1 MRKLTIKLAS
11 LTLAAILLLSA
22 VSLSSF
28 AENGADTQ
36 TGTDIEASIND
47 TLGNEAETD
56 KETDIVSDMETG
68 SDIKSESATPSEIV
82 KIDESDDEGLSEQEA
97 TPSEIKKHSA
107 KVATPSTIS
116 KETLEDLTGDWSL
129 DDVTRYSFKENGKG
143 TLILPRHK
151 YNFRYTID
159 AETLTL
165 DFENDSIDTVT
176 FNYSMVDGNL
186 LLERCEEFGSSYY
199 ELHKE

>member
-1 MRKLTIKLAS
+1 MRRSIIKKAGII
-11 LTLAAILLLSA
+11 LAAILLFA
-22 VSLSSF
+22 TVPPSSF
-28 AENGADTQ
+28 AKNGT
-36 TGTDIEASIND
+36 
-47 TLGNEAETD
+47 
-56 KETDIVSDMETG
+56 
-68 SDIKSESATPSEIV
+68 ATPSEIERDY
-82 KIDESDDEGLSEQEA
+82 DEMDETYDTDYTVDTDETEEEIYGEEA
-97 TPSEIKKHSA
+97 TPSEIKRQNSV
-107 KVATPSTIS
+107 VATPSTIS
-116 KETLEDLTGDWSL
+116 RETLEDLTGDWSL

-186 LLERCEEFGSSYY
+186 LLERREEFGSSYY

>member
-1 MRKLTIKLAS
+1 MRRSIIKKAGII
-11 LTLAAILLLSA
+11 LAAILLFA
-22 VSLSSF
+22 TVPPSSF
-28 AENGADTQ
+28 AKNGT
-36 TGTDIEASIND
+36 
-47 TLGNEAETD
+47 
-56 KETDIVSDMETG
+56 
-68 SDIKSESATPSEIV
+68 ATPSEIERDY
-82 KIDESDDEGLSEQEA
+82 DETD
-97 TPSEIKKHSA
+97 
-107 KVATPSTIS
+107 VATPSTIS
-116 KETLEDLTGDWSL
+116 RETLEDLTGDWSL

-159 AETLTL
+159 SETLTL

-186 LLERCEEFGSSYY
+186 LLERHEEFGSSYY

>member
-1 MRKLTIKLAS
+1 MRRSIIKKAGII
-11 LTLAAILLLSA
+11 LAAILLFAS
-22 VSLSSF
+22 VPPSSF
-28 AENGADTQ
+28 AKNGT
-36 TGTDIEASIND
+36 
-47 TLGNEAETD
+47 
-56 KETDIVSDMETG
+56 
-68 SDIKSESATPSEIV
+68 ATPSEIERDY
-82 KIDESDDEGLSEQEA
+82 DETDETYDTDYTVDTDETEEEIYGEEA
-97 TPSEIKKHSA
+97 TPSEIKRQNSV
-107 KVATPSTIS
+107 VATPSTIS
-116 KETLEDLTGDWSL
+116 RETLEDLTGDWSL

-186 LLERCEEFGSSYY
+186 LLERREEFGSSYY

>member
-1 MRKLTIKLAS
+1 MRRSIIKKAGII
-11 LTLAAILLLSA
+11 LAAILLFA
-22 VSLSSF
+22 TVPPSSF
-28 AENGADTQ
+28 AKNGT
-36 TGTDIEASIND
+36 
-47 TLGNEAETD
+47 
-56 KETDIVSDMETG
+56 
-68 SDIKSESATPSEIV
+68 ATPSEIERDY
-82 KIDESDDEGLSEQEA
+82 DETDETDDTDYTVDTDETEEEIYGEEA
-97 TPSEIKKHSA
+97 TPSEIKRQNSV
-107 KVATPSTIS
+107 VATPSTIS
-116 KETLEDLTGDWSL
+116 RETLEDLTGDWSL

-186 LLERCEEFGSSYY
+186 LLERREEFGSSYY

>member
-1 MRKLTIKLAS
+1 MRRSIIKKAGII
-11 LTLAAILLLSA
+11 LAAILLFA
-22 VSLSSF
+22 TVPPSSF
-28 AENGADTQ
+28 AKNGT
-36 TGTDIEASIND
+36 
-47 TLGNEAETD
+47 
-56 KETDIVSDMETG
+56 
-68 SDIKSESATPSEIV
+68 ATPSEIERDY
-82 KIDESDDEGLSEQEA
+82 DETDETYDTDYTVDTDETEEEIYGEEA
-97 TPSEIKKHSA
+97 TPSEIKRQNSD
-107 KVATPSTIS
+107 VATPSTIS

-186 LLERCEEFGSSYY
+186 LLERHEEFGSSYY